1 MKLMRWVLQQGLL
14 NKMATTYI
22 ITEDG
27 NRIITEDALSQL
39 ITESSDMSIRYD
51 IIQEIKSIL
60 EDISVANGFNTNVAF
75 VSDKMKI
82 EHPEELDGDELPACF
97 ILDEA
102 ETKEPLAFFGGT
114 GEDMTSTLS
123 ISVTSIVFSRT
134 GDTILARTD
143 LMVDIEKAIVGDA
156 GLLALLIEPASPTV
170 TETDQG
176 YFGNYSVFKQTFDC
190 VYIYEHAT
198 GGA

>member
-1 MKLMRWVLQQGLL
+1 
-14 NKMATTYI
+14 MATTYL

-27 NRIITEDALSQL
+27 ERLVTEVLADHL
-39 ITESSDMSIRYD
+39 ILESSDMSIRYD

-60 EDISVANGFNTNVAF
+60 EDISVANGFNTDVAF
-75 VSDKMKI
+75 VSDKLKI
-82 EHPEELDGDELPACF
+82 NHPEELDGDELPACF
-97 ILDEA
+97 ILDED

-123 ISVTSIVFSRT
+123 ISVTSIIFNRE

-143 LMVDIEKAIVGDA
+143 LMVDKDTAIVGEA
-156 GLLALLIEPASPTV
+156 GLLALLIEPASPTTV
-170 TETDQG
+170 ETDQG

-190 VYIYEHAT
+190 QYIYEHAT

>member
-1 MKLMRWVLQQGLL
+1 
-14 NKMATTYI
+14 MATTYI

-60 EDISVANGFNTNVAF
+60 EDITVANGFNTNVAF
-75 VSDKMKI
+75 VSDKMNI
-82 EHPEELDGDELPACF
+82 EHPEGLDGDQLPACF
-97 ILDEA
+97 ILDED
-102 ETKEPLAFFGGT
+102 EIKEPLAFFGGT

-123 ISVTSIVFSRT
+123 ISVTSIIFDRE

-143 LMVDIEKAIVGDA
+143 LMVDIETAIVGDA
-156 GLLALLIEPASPTV
+156 GLLALLIEPASPTT